1 MRCLI
6 TGGAGFV
13 GSHLTD
19 ALLKRGDEV
28 AVLDVAS
35 DVKVRHQLD
44 NRRFR
49 YVRGSVLDGDTVG
62 ALVSWCDVVYH
73 MAAIVGVDHYIAD
86 PLQVLEI
93 NVNGTQTVLRAAL
106 KERKKVVFS
115 STSEVYGK
123 NRQVPFDEDDDR
135 VLGTTRIDRWSYSTS
150 KAAGEHF
157 CFAFAKLGLPVVVT
171 RYFNVYG
178 PRLDRMNSGRVMS
191 IFIGQLLRRAP
202 LTIIG
207 DGTQTRCFTYIDDAV
222 RATIAAGVNKE
233 AVGEVINIGSEE
245 EVNIRD
251 LAERMIRLSGQPSR
265 IVFVPEAEAYGNG
278 YEDIR
283 RRVPVLRKMRDILGV
298 TPRICLDEGLQKTI
312 DWFFR
317 EGVKGE
323 ISESAGGAQ

>member
-6 TGGAGFV
+6 TGGGGFV
-13 GSHLTD
+13 GSHLAD
-19 ALLKRGDEV
+19 AFLKRGDEV
-28 AVLDVAS
+28 TVLDVAS

-49 YVRGSVLDGDTVG
+49 YIRGSVLDGDTVA

-73 MAAIVGVDHYIAD
+73 MAAIVGVDHYITD
-86 PLQVLEI
+86 PFQVLDI

-123 NRQVPFDEDDDR
+123 NREVPFNEDDDR

-150 KAAGEHF
+150 KAVGEHF
-157 CFAFAKLGLPVVVT
+157 CFAFAKRGLPVVVT

-207 DGTQTRCFTYIDDAV
+207 DGRQTRCFTYIDDAI
-222 RATIAAGVNKE
+222 RATIAAGLNKE

-245 EVNIRD
+245 EVSIRD
-251 LAERMIRLSGQPSR
+251 LAERMIRLSGHPSR
-265 IVFVPEAEAYGNG
+265 IVFVPQAEAYGNG

-283 RRVPVLRKMRDILGV
+283 RRVPVIRKMREILGV
-298 TPRICLDEGLQKTI
+298 TPRISLDEGLQKTI
-312 DWFFR
+312 EWFFR

-323 ISESAGGAQ
+323 LSESADGA